1 MTAKREAEKD
11 DAGKLRYDLMPPFAL
26 NELVRVFSCGAE
38 KYGERNWEAGLDW
51 SRLYAAAQRH
61 LWSWWAGED
70 ADPETSLNHQAHA
83 AWYCLALLEF
93 ARTHPER
100 DDRQL

>member
-1 MTAKREAEKD
+1 LIG
-11 DAGKLRYDLMPPFAL
+11 AGFMLRLK
-26 NELVRVFSCGAE
+26 G
-38 KYGERNWEAGLDW
+38 
-51 SRLYAAAQRH
+51 H

-70 ADPETSLNHQAHA
+70 ADPETSLNHLAHA
-83 AWYCLALLEF
+83 AWNCLALLEF